1 MKKNSKRQP
10 CPRLRTLDS
19 AQLATVA
26 GGVNTAEYY
35 QALVDLTEAALAN
48 PAGSAVNAFFAG
60 AVKGAVTPS

>member
-1 MKKNSKRQP
+1 MKKNTSRQSRT
-10 CPRLRTLDS
+10 RLQSLDA
-19 AQLATVA
+19 AQLEKVA